1 MSLPYH
7 EYVDDNEAQA
17 AELSIIE
24 SLNDDGLFEDAD
36 FSGAGSI
43 YKDPSRPPLGFFPIE
58 VIDWSRI
65 NQLEVRGMNA
75 PVTVASEVGDIKQ
88 GALNNA
94 YFLSALALLSTNRDL
109 LDALIVSDDNRCV
122 PM

>member
-7 EYVDDNEAQA
+7 EYVDNNEAQA

-24 SLNDDGLFEDAD
+24 SLNDAD